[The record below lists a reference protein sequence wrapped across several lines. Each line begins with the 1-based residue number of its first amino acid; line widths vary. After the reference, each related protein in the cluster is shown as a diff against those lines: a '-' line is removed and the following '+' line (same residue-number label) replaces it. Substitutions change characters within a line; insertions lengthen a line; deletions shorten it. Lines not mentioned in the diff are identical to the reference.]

1 MAAVSIGS
9 TCFKTL
15 WLGGGEVAAVSIGS
29 TCFKTLWLGGGEVV
43 ELEYDAV
50 SRGIASTCMSAL
62 RVSDKTSGPKL

>member
-1 MAAVSIGS
+1 M
-9 TCFKTL
+9 
-15 WLGGGEVAAVSIGS
+15 AAVSIGS